1 MGMRSPGL
9 VALLAM
15 VLVAGAGSMVSAE
28 VGGPADSPAAIA
40 EHIEQMEHGSDY
52 KVRLSAA
59 VRLAKTTD
67 PRATAAMARV
77 LESEPSK
84 TLRRLAALSLG
95 TMVDA
100 TTPRKLRAEV
110 ERVLARAA
118 EEDRDRKVRHH
129 AQRSLEK
136 LASVPAGPALPD
148 GASPPIPR
156 TPRQQRAL
164 GVFLHVTAPR
174 DVTRKSPNGLTP
186 LLHDT
191 VRGALRKHVP
201 EYRLD
206 WPTPTPP
213 TASDLDQ
220 ARVRAYRVQ
229 AAVMEYRIQ
238 PRGSQAEIEC
248 QVTVQV
254 NPWQG
259 SDSAERWSE
268 RQAASASG
276 RGRVRGDN
284 RREAIAAAQ
293 RDCVTTVAERITS
306 EQVVPFLRRLE
317 AAKK

>member
-1 MGMRSPGL
+1 MRSSGIA
-9 VALLAM
+9 ALLAI

-28 VGGPADSPAAIA
+28 TGGSADSSALIA
-40 EHIEQMEHGSDY
+40 EHIEQMESGSDY

-59 VRLAKTTD
+59 VRLAKTHD
-67 PRATAAMARV
+67 PRATAAMVRV

-100 TTPRKLRAEV
+100 STPRKLRAEV
-110 ERVLARAA
+110 ERVLAHAA
-118 EEDRDRKVRHH
+118 EQDADRKVRGH

-136 LASVPAGPALPD
+136 LATVPVRPD
-148 GASPPIPR
+148 VVSPQTTRTKPR
-156 TPRQQRAL
+156 PQ
-164 GVFLHVTAPR
+164 GVFLHVSAPR
-174 DVTRKSPNGLTP
+174 DVARNSPKGLSP

-191 VRGALRKHVP
+191 VRGALRKHAP

-206 WPTPTPP
+206 WPTRSPP
-213 TASDLDQ
+213 TASELEQ
-220 ARVRAYRVQ
+220 ARMRAYRVQ

-238 PRGSQAEIEC
+238 PRGSMAEVEC

-259 SDSAERWSE
+259 SDTAERWSE
-268 RQAASASG
+268 RQAAAASG

-284 RREAIAAAQ
+284 QREAIAAAQ

-306 EQVVPFLRRLE
+306 EQVVPFLRKLE

>member
-1 MGMRSPGL
+1 MGL
-9 VALLAM
+9 AALLAI
-15 VLVAGAGSMVSAE
+15 VLVVGAGSMVSAGT
-28 VGGPADSPAAIA
+28 GGSADSSASIG
-40 EHIEQMEHGSDY
+40 EDIEEMESGSDY

-59 VRLAKTTD
+59 VRLARTHD
-67 PRATAAMARV
+67 PRATAAMVRV

-84 TLRRLAALSLG
+84 TMRRLAALSLG
-95 TMVDA
+95 TMVDGS
-100 TTPRKLRAEV
+100 TPRKLRAEV
-110 ERVLARAA
+110 ERVLAHAA
-118 EEDRDRKVRHH
+118 EEDVDRKVRRH

-136 LASVPAGPALPD
+136 LATVPARPD
-148 GASPPIPR
+148 VASPQPPR
-156 TPRQQRAL
+156 TTGRPQ
-164 GVFLHVTAPR
+164 GVFLHVSAPR
-174 DVTRKSPNGLTP
+174 DVARNSPKGLAP

-191 VRGALRKHVP
+191 VRGALRKHAP

-206 WPTPTPP
+206 WPTQSPP
-213 TASDLDQ
+213 TASDLER
-220 ARVRAYRVQ
+220 ARMRAYRVQ

-238 PRGSQAEIEC
+238 PRGSMAEVEC

-259 SDSAERWSE
+259 SDTAERWSE
-268 RQAASASG
+268 RQAAAASG